1 MPYIKIA
8 SQQDAKE
15 LSKNLRKEDLDEIKA
30 NANANPYHALV
41 SGVKY
46 SHLPLAIMNDEN
58 KPIMIMGVV
67 PHGKQLGLV
76 WLLSSPEIKS
86 ISFAFLRNCKGVL
99 DLFLQS
105 YPVLYNYIDARN
117 TLHLNWLKW
126 LGFSFIKVH
135 ENFGYEKRK
144 FIEFVKI

>member
-46 SHLPLAIMNDEN
+46 SHLPLECMWTHWFR
-58 KPIMIMGVV
+58 V
-67 PHGKQLGLV
+67 PHAPSTGEAGK
-76 WLLSSPEIKS
+76 
-86 ISFAFLRNCKGVL
+86 
-99 DLFLQS
+99 DQS
-105 YPVLYNYIDARN
+105 VQHSL
-117 TLHLNWLKW
+117 
-126 LGFSFIKVH
+126 
-135 ENFGYEKRK
+135 
-144 FIEFVKI
+144 

>member
-8 SQQDAKE
+8 SEQDAKE
-15 LSKNLRKEDLDEIKA
+15 LSQNLRKEDLDEIKA

-67 PHGKQLGLV
+67 SHGKQLGLI
-76 WLLSSPEIKS
+76 WLLSYQKLNHI
-86 ISFAFLRNCKGVL
+86 ICIFTQLQRCIG
-99 DLFLQS
+99 LFLQS

-135 ENFGYEKRK
+135 EHFGYEK
-144 FIEFVKI
+144 ENL